1 MRRFLA
7 YIVMMLTVISTL
19 VFNTQTIF
27 ESTTDAMEYGKST
40 QLTFSLTQREDN
52 DYSISNYPNLNPSIQ
67 KLDEI
72 DIESKIMTRLDDLGV
87 RNAEVELVKGIT
99 SGEKEGEGYKI
110 NVTFSPLSDTELN
123 NVKQVLSYDGS
134 LSMATVGDD
143 HVYYQDRNELFDDPV
158 AKLVYNGTTPYPSIC
173 IKSTTMMD
181 QLITE
186 CKNAATAHKDD
197 VKTEDSKS
205 ANRKYASDEDA
216 DSSDSSDSQETK
228 IYLWQN
234 KTEEDTYNKAYGY
247 GGERVDEEVA
257 RKVIAVL
264 DTSNYSSE
272 NKMIALTSDKDGN
285 AFTVSSARAMVSML
299 NSEDYGF
306 DIHYLYSNAIY
317 AGFGSNAFKKTYIG
331 FGVALLVIAVLLIAL
346 YGFSG
351 ITSSINLL
359 ASLFIS
365 VILFNLLGFEFS
377 IAGIAGLCV
386 VAVFSIFLSAN
397 YFQHVKNELKKGR
410 DIEKANREGY
420 RKSFFVG
427 LDTALVLFLG
437 SLFGFLVSLGSFKTF
452 FGAVMVGVLF
462 SWIITTFLNK
472 WATYWLCKDVKDDNR
487 PYFSFKK
494 NSSDYP
500 DKKKEFVK
508 AGKKG
513 RIPLYVSAVI
523 AALTLGIS
531 LPMNYALG
539 KGENSFFNNSGSYAH
554 SYQLSIEF
562 ATYNNSYSKLESSET
577 YLAYLNKL
585 GEEDGSFA
593 IVSDSSKDTE
603 GKIVYKANTAFVNV
617 VEKYDD
623 DGIKYYVNYFNV
635 HTLQNL
641 NDIKSLKDSNKTAL
655 EALEDGMLDTG
666 RNVEVSNEIINP
678 INDGNYKADSFVAY
692 SQETSPIN
700 LGHDIN
706 NLFLVLFLLACF
718 VSVYAFVRFGLNMF
732 LTIIASGTAFASLSI
747 GVLALSHLSF
757 NPYVSFAVLALNLVF
772 DFLIVP
778 LFHEN
783 KTIIKEHGLKGKAT
797 EEERKDI
804 LNSLIQRNK
813 VMIFVP
819 VLSSLVLFVPF
830 VFVDSSLLSMTVL
843 GVILAILA
851 VVLLY
856 SFALPFYLLCTSHI
870 SFRRFSDWFNN
881 RKEKR
886 NDKKAQEMDEKKK
899 EATLAENPNEFAPDG
914 TRYVDPEGPHET
926 IIVGMNEF
934 RH

>member
-40 QLTFSLTQREDN
+40 QLTFSLTQRDDS
-52 DYSISNYPNLNPSIQ
+52 DYSVSNYPNLNPSIQ

-72 DIESKIMTRLDDLGV
+72 DIESKIMARLDDLGV
-87 RNAEVELVKGIT
+87 RNAEVELVNGIN
-99 SGEKEGEGYKI
+99 SGENEGKGYKV

-205 ANRKYASDEDA
+205 ANRKYANDEDSDSTD
-216 DSSDSSDSQETK
+216 DSSSQETK

-234 KTEEDTYNKAYGY
+234 KTTEDTYNKAYGY

-257 RKVIAVL
+257 KKVVAVL

-317 AGFGSNAFKKTYIG
+317 AGFGSKAFKKTYIG
-331 FGVALLVIAVLLIAL
+331 FGVALLVVIVLLIAL

-427 LDTALVLFLG
+427 LDTALVLFLT

-452 FGAVMVGVLF
+452 FGALMVGTLF

-472 WATYWLCKDVKDDNR
+472 WATYWLCKDVKEDNR
-487 PYFSFKK
+487 PYFSFRKK
-494 NSSDYP
+494 TSEKN
-500 DKKKEFVK
+500 KEFVK
-508 AGKKG
+508 TGKKG
-513 RIPLYVSAVI
+513 RIPLYVSALV
-523 AALTLGIS
+523 AVLALGVS
-531 LPMNYALG
+531 LPVNYLVG
-539 KGENSFFNNSGSYAH
+539 KGQNSFFSNSGSYAN
-554 SYQLSIEF
+554 SYELSIEF

-577 YLAYLNKL
+577 YLAYLNRL
-585 GEEDGSFA
+585 GEEDGSFGL
-593 IVSDSSKDTE
+593 VSDNAKKEDKV

-641 NDIKSLKDSNKTAL
+641 NDVKSLKDSNKTAL
-655 EALEDGMLDTG
+655 EALEDGVMDTG
-666 RNVEVSNEIINP
+666 RNVEVNNEIINP
-678 INDGNYKADSFVAY
+678 INDGNYKSNSFVAY

-700 LGHDIN
+700 LGHDVN

-718 VSVYAFVRFGLNMF
+718 ASVYAFVRFGLNMF
-732 LTIIASGTAFASLSI
+732 LTILTSGTVFASLSVGI
-747 GVLALSHLSF
+747 LALSHLSF
-757 NPYVSFAVLALNLVF
+757 NPYLAFALLALNVVF

-783 KTIIKEHGLKGKAT
+783 KTVIKELGLKGKAT
-797 EEERKDI
+797 EEQRKDI
-804 LNSLIQRNK
+804 LNDLINRNKAVVFVPLVTSLI
-813 VMIFVP
+813 
-819 VLSSLVLFVPF
+819 LFVPF
-830 VFVDSSLLSMTVL
+830 VFIDSSLLSLTILGIILSVL
-843 GVILAILA
+843 AL
-851 VVLLY
+851 VLLY
-856 SFALPFYLLCTSHI
+856 AFALPFYLLCTSHI

-886 NDKKAQEMDEKKK
+886 NDKKAQLKDEKKK
-899 EATLAENPNEFAPDG
+899 EADLAENPNEFAPDG